1 MRTLACL
8 FLSLFALTCWAQQYR
23 WVDEKGR
30 VQYSDVPPPP
40 SAKGVEKKN
49 LKGSVVETSVLPFQ
63 LMQLAKDAPVTL
75 YTSPTCKEGCSMARD
90 ALNRRGVPFREVQ
103 VWDTP
108 SNEELMKVS
117 GADTGPTLTV
127 GRTVQKGFEAGAFDR
142 ALDIAGYPKGLSPR
156 KQAAPPLPENYVAPG
171 APPPAE
177 SKPAAKPQ

>member
-63 LMQLAKDAPVTL
+63 LMQLAKDARSRCIPRR
-75 YTSPTCKEGCSMARD
+75 PARK
-90 ALNRRGVPFREVQ
+90 AAA
-103 VWDTP
+103 W
-108 SNEELMKVS
+108 
-117 GADTGPTLTV
+117 
-127 GRTVQKGFEAGAFDR
+127 R
-142 ALDIAGYPKGLSPR
+142 ATR
-156 KQAAPPLPENYVAPG
+156 
-171 APPPAE
+171 
-177 SKPAAKPQ
+177 